1 MVTKELQSSHADLMI
16 KVSDEEE
23 IDFGKARNK

>member
-1 MVTKELQSSHADLMI
+1 MFTKELQSSYADLMI